1 MSGASRHCESHYAMH
16 KHEGQELTSDVDDPF
31 NGLPHMDGNDMR
43 NRQAGF
49 TLIELVVVITIL
61 GILAAFAI
69 PRFTQLDSQARIA
82 AVSAL
87 GGSLQSAAA
96 LAHAQYLASGTSPA
110 AVIMD
115 GQSITLTNGYPDQT
129 ASGIQNSLQDIS
141 GFTPTVV
148 GTTVTFTKNGAPTP
162 ATCAVTYTASPL
174 LGTPAAV
181 TLPVTTAG
189 C

>member
-1 MSGASRHCESHYAMH
+1 
-16 KHEGQELTSDVDDPF
+16 
-31 NGLPHMDGNDMR
+31 MR
-43 NRQAGF
+43 KRQTGF

-87 GGSLQSAAA
+87 AGSLQSAAA

-110 AVIMD
+110 TVIMD
-115 GQSITLTNGYPDQT
+115 GFTITLTNGYPDQT

-141 GFTPTVV
+141 GFTPTIV

-162 ATCAVTYTASPL
+162 ATCAVSYTASPA

-181 TLPVTTAG
+181 ALPVATAG